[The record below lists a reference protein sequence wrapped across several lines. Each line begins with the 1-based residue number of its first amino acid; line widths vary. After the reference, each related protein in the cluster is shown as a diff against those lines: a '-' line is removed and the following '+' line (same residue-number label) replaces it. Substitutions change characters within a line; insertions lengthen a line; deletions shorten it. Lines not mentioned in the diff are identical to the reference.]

1 MDDVT
6 DPPSRIPAAPTGSG
20 MVFLGFPGGT
30 AGVCAAPQ
38 LYFDRSIPPVCLV
51 SVFPPE
57 ACLSSEVSVQNNL
70 WMTSKSVGLIQRPG
84 SLDLLVLVPPRSAHY
99 VLIPY
104 WQVSVYLNLTH
115 YTRFELKLCSCWAE
129 KTKVP
134 KMTVYQPWRRRRWS
148 WPQVC

>member
-6 DPPSRIPAAPTGSG
+6 GPPSRIPAAPTGSG
-20 MVFLGFPGGT
+20 TVFPGCPGGT
-30 AGVCAAPQ
+30 AEVCADPQ
-38 LYFDRSIPPVCLV
+38 LYFDRSIPPACLV
-51 SVFPPE
+51 SVSPPE
-57 ACLSSEVSVQNNL
+57 ACLSSAVSVQINL

-84 SLDLLVLVPPRSAHY
+84 SLDLLVPVPPRSAHC

-104 WQVSVYLNLTH
+104 WQLFVYLNLTH
-115 YTRFELKLCSCWAE
+115 STRFELKLCSCWAE

-134 KMTVYQPWRRRRWS
+134 RMMVCQPWRRWS